1 MEFDFLPKLP
11 KSDLDD
17 RKFQDLVNECIL
29 RIPRYTPEWTN
40 YNASDPGITLIE
52 LFAWLSDQM
61 LFRFNQVPRRNY
73 VTFLELLGIR
83 LQPATPATTD
93 VTFYLSTALPQA
105 YTIPKNIEA
114 ATVRTE
120 TEEAI
125 VFSTDLPLKIDNP
138 RIRNILTTDREEKQP
153 RILWNFCEDNYW
165 EQLYLQ
171 QGWKG
176 RDSNIFPNEPPKDGS
191 CFYIVFHPQEQIQG
205 NVIAITV
212 TGAAA
217 TATGIDPNDPPL
229 RWEAWNGE
237 EWESVLLNQFDDYTQ
252 GFSFSQLTRQGADPH
267 QCIADVILHLP
278 KKWQVSQ
285 FSNYEGYWLRCRYTK
300 PETDS
305 NHYIRSPRLR
315 EVSAR
320 SIGGTVGVIQ
330 CSQIRNEILGE
341 SDGTSGQT
349 FQLTTAPILE
359 REEEE
364 YILVTPPG
372 ESPQIWQE
380 VRDFADSGPKDKHY
394 TIDSI
399 KGTVQFGP
407 KILEPFHL
415 REKTRLRARSQGRE
429 RAKLTNGNGTGKHKE
444 ESTER
449 QYGAVPPRGAEI
461 SMLAYRTGGGEKG
474 NVDRGTI
481 KVLKSAVPY
490 VTRVINYKSARGGTD
505 AQSLEDAAIAVPRK
519 LRTRDRAVTKEDFEN
534 LALKAAEGA
543 IAKARCFGAANKEEA
558 GTVRLLLVP
567 QPPDLKAIG
576 RGEGINPDDLE
587 IEKDSPLLKQVSDYL
602 DERRLLGV
610 EVKYNKP
617 NYVGV
622 QVKTEVAL
630 EPEYQNPLAQKELH
644 QKIEVELYRFLN
656 PITGGPEKKGWPFGR
671 NLYVSDIYQVLQA
684 IPGVLY
690 LGTVQLFKLERNE
703 LDWKRSSIPERVI
716 KLTENQLLSSWRD
729 DKEIA
734 NNHVIN
740 FIKQV
745 TAKLS

>member
-52 LFAWLSDQM
+52 LFAWLTDQM

-83 LQPATPATTD
+83 LQPATSATTD
-93 VTFYLSTALPQA
+93 ATFYLSTSLTET
-105 YTIPKNIEA
+105 YTIPKSIEV

-125 VFSTDLPLKIDNP
+125 VFSTDLPLTIDNP
-138 RIRNILTTDREEKQP
+138 RIRNILTGTADPTAPKEKP
-153 RILWNFCEDNYW
+153 PKIRRDFIEDNYW
-165 EQLYLQ
+165 EQLPLR

-176 RDSNIFPNEPPKDGS
+176 RDSNILTNEPPKYGS
-191 CFYIVFHPQEQIQG
+191 CFYIVFHPEQQIQG

-217 TATGIDPNDPPL
+217 TSTGIDPKNPPL
-229 RWEAWNGE
+229 YWEAWNGE
-237 EWESVLLNQFDDYTQ
+237 EWESVLLNKFDDHTQ
-252 GFSFSQLTRQGADPH
+252 GFSFSELTRQGAEPNE
-267 QCIADVILHLP
+267 CVADVILHLP
-278 KKWQVSQ
+278 KKWQVIQ
-285 FSNYEGYWLRCRYTK
+285 FSTYEGYWLRCRYSP
-300 PETDS
+300 PE
-305 NHYIRSPRLR
+305 NENNRYIRSPRLR
-315 EVSAR
+315 ELRAR
-320 SIGGTVGVIQ
+320 SIGGTVGVTQ
-330 CSQIRNEILGE
+330 CTKIRHEILGE

-349 FQLTTAPILE
+349 FQLTTAPILQ

-372 ESPQIWQE
+372 ESPQRWQE
-380 VRDFADSGPKDKHY
+380 VKNFADSGPRDKHY

-399 KGTVQFGP
+399 EGVVQFGP
-407 KILEPFHL
+407 KILGPSRL
-415 REKTRLRARSQGRE
+415 RSQTQLRARSQGE
-429 RAKLTNGNGTGKHKE
+429 KRANLTLNGLNGTHHQE
-444 ESTER
+444 EYSTEQ

-461 SMLAYRTGGGEKG
+461 SMYAYRTGGGAKG
-474 NVDRGTI
+474 NVDPKTI
-481 KVLKSAVPY
+481 KVLKSAIPY
-490 VTRVINYKSARGGTD
+490 ITKVINHKSARGGMD
-505 AQSLEDAAIAVPRK
+505 AQSLEKAAIAVPRQ
-519 LRTRDRAVTKEDFEN
+519 LRTRDRAVTVEDFEN
-534 LALKAAEGA
+534 LALKAGEGA
-543 IAKARCFGAANKEEA
+543 IAKARCYGAVKKEEA
-558 GTVRLLLVP
+558 GKVCLLLVP
-567 QPPDLKAIG
+567 QPPDLEAIK
-576 RGEGINPDDLE
+576 RRKGINPDDLE
-587 IEKDSPLLKQVSDYL
+587 LREKLQEQVKDYL
-602 DERRLLGV
+602 DERRLIGV
-610 EVKYNKP
+610 EVKYGEP
-617 NYVGV
+617 DYVGV

-656 PITGGPEKKGWPFGR
+656 PITGGPEKNGWPFGR

-690 LGTVQLFKLERNE
+690 LGTVQLFKLSRNG
-703 LDWKRSSIPERVI
+703 LYWKRSSIPERVI
-716 KLTENQLLSSWRD
+716 KLEKTELLSSWHD
-729 DKEIA
+729 DKQLS

-740 FIKQV
+740 FI
-745 TAKLS
+745 